1 MEIPDLLLEPGG
13 TLFVPLHLTFE
24 SFYSAHIQFY
34 IYLFVTIGLV
44 VFVSNK
50 SVTKNDKF
58 LILDSILIL
67 IIFCSI
73 LLGTFR
79 FRAPITPLN
88 MILVATALELFLF
101 RGKILKDSPVHFKI
115 SWPWKSVIQLKPKF
129 LFASGIISMFSIWE
143 ITGKLFSPSPG
154 THSQYRLTPWLIL
167 SEQKIF
173 ATGYLGSM
181 KQDFLIILRAKEKV
195 LAPLWKFNSIYAKG

>member
-1 MEIPDLLLEPGG
+1 MEKCDSTE
-13 TLFVPLHLTFE
+13 
-24 SFYSAHIQFY
+24 AQ
-34 IYLFVTIGLV
+34 
-44 VFVSNK
+44 VF
-50 SVTKNDKF
+50 
-58 LILDSILIL
+58 I
-67 IIFCSI
+67 C
-73 LLGTFR
+73 
-79 FRAPITPLN
+79 
-88 MILVATALELFLF
+88 
-101 RGKILKDSPVHFKI
+101 
-115 SWPWKSVIQLKPKF
+115 
-129 LFASGIISMFSIWE
+129 SGISVMFSIWG